1 MEKSPRRQASID
13 LLRGLIMALMALDHI
28 SGIIFK
34 VHQSEYWDR
43 PLPVYRDFLTF
54 ITRTVTHVCAPG
66 FFLLLGMSLVLFSAS
81 RRQSGWTARRTARC
95 LLLRGLLLIL
105 LQFLVINPLWQLAQ
119 AQRFSFRLGP
129 LYFGVLFSLGMSL
142 LAGACLLRL
151 GKAALLSLGLVI
163 ILASQLVIP
172 GPARGGEDFGIL
184 ARVLLIAGAGRNFL
198 VNYPLFPWLAVTL
211 LGMALGK
218 ALLASPQLARRSAWT
233 AACLGLALFCLLRI
247 GCEIGWTANPGEG
260 GVPAFLKMIKYPP
273 SLGFLLITLS
283 INLLLWRLFEA
294 MPPAF
299 AGHTGFLRCFGGVPL
314 FFYVLH
320 LASYTLFALSLPL
333 RLPFWAVYPFWIASL
348 LAFYPVCRL
357 YRDFKRRKPVHSA
370 WRAL

>member
-1 MEKSPRRQASID
+1 MEKSPRRLVSID
-13 LLRGLIMALMALDHI
+13 ILRGLIMALMALDHT

-54 ITRTVTHVCAPG
+54 ITRTITHICAPG
-66 FFLLLGMSLVLFSAS
+66 FFLLLGMSLVLFASS
-81 RRQSGWTARRTARC
+81 RRHSGWTARRTTRC

-105 LQFLVINPLWQLAQ
+105 LQFLLINPLWQLAQ
-119 AQRFSFRLGP
+119 AGRFSSPLGR
-129 LYFGVLFSLGMSL
+129 LYFGVLFSLGTSM

-151 GKAALLSLGLVI
+151 KKAALLSLGLAV
-163 ILASQLVIP
+163 ILASQLIVAGP
-172 GPARGGEDFGIL
+172 GRGGADFGIP

-218 ALLASPQLARRSAWT
+218 AALASPELARRSAWT
-233 AACLGLALFCLLRI
+233 AACFGLVLFCLLRI
-247 GCEIGWTANPGEG
+247 GGEVGLIRNPDGG
-260 GVPAFLKMIKYPP
+260 GVPRFLKMIKYPP

-294 MPPAF
+294 LPSA
-299 AGHTGFLRCFGGVPL
+299 AHTGFLRCFGGAPL

-320 LASYTLFALSLPL
+320 LASYTLFALTLPL

-348 LAFYPVCRL
+348 LAFYPLCRL
-357 YRDFKRRKPVHSA
+357 YRNFKRRKPVHSV